1 MFIHARYTFYVVL
14 SVILLKTV
22 ETNAQMHENCSVWWV
37 RDFAEQKCISQLQK
51 LIETSSLG
59 FKLPNWPSQWICIET
74 VKFHIWRG
82 CHLTGVK
89 NLPSDLVSILPHLSS
104 MLQCFYVAPP
114 KVSIWQEMEPKII
127 ANSGPMASFLYREFV
142 IMEDVVCYP
151 GSCNCRSCF
160 VLCMWPSNTVPSANI
175 GKSKWNWLFLQIG
188 CHRVP
193 MLNHQ
198 PP

>member
-1 MFIHARYTFYVVL
+1 MLNRNPHRSTCKIYIWTWFPIFLTKLQFLCVFMFIHARYTFYVVL

-22 ETNAQMHENCSVWWV
+22 EKNAQMHENCSVWWV

-51 LIETSSLG
+51 LIETSNLG

-89 NLPSDLVSILPHLSS
+89 NLPSHLVSILPHLSS

-114 KVSIWQEMEPKII
+114 KVSIWQEIEPKII
-127 ANSGPMASFLYREFV
+127 GKQWTYGQFCIQR
-142 IMEDVVCYP
+142 VCHY
-151 GSCNCRSCF
+151 GRCC
-160 VLCMWPSNTVPSANI
+160 VLSW
-175 GKSKWNWLFLQIG
+175 KL
-188 CHRVP
+188 
-193 MLNHQ
+193 
-198 PP
+198 